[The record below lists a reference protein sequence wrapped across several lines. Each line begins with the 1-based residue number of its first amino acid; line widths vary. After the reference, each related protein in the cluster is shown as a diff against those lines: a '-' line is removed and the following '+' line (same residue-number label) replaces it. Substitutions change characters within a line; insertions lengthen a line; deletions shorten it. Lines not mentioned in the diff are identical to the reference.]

1 MVRRFIALTALSAT
15 LAAGPAI
22 AVGKP
27 GDVSWGKPH
36 VTYAAYN
43 ADAQQC
49 ADRAFGVK
57 VGMKTSTAEALG
69 ALQFAAFYSFFD
81 SQNFY
86 ASRNTEAGNAMLVE
100 SVRPDRVTFRTTT
113 YQGLHDHAAW
123 VDIVEQL
130 QQVVDTC
137 LIERGYQKFRLT
149 DAQHDQL
156 RRLKT
161 GTAEREHYLHNLGSN
176 PDVLAA
182 QRI

>member
-1 MVRRFIALTALSAT
+1 MVRRFVAITTLSAAL
-15 LAAGPAI
+15 LASPAL

-27 GDVSWGKPH
+27 GNISWGKPN
-36 VTYAAYN
+36 VTYATYN

-49 ADRAFGVK
+49 ANRAFGVK

-69 ALQFAAFYSFFD
+69 AIQFAAFYSFFD

-86 ASRNTEAGNAMLVE
+86 ANRNSEAGNMMAVDA
-100 SVRPDRVTFRTTT
+100 VRPDRVPFRTTL
-113 YQGLHDHAAW
+113 YKGMFDHAAW

-130 QQVVDTC
+130 QQVVDSC
-137 LIERGYQKFRLT
+137 LVERGYQKFRLT
-149 DAQHDQL
+149 DAQRNRLNRL
-156 RRLKT
+156 RM

-176 PDVLAA
+176 PEVLAS